1 MNYIIHYDIAAIIVT
16 VVIGIHFYMKKNIS
30 TVQNRIFKALLAVE
44 LLASVFDLMT
54 VFTIKN
60 PMSLTRPLHYVL
72 NVVYLAMFN
81 LTPVVYFTYILKVI
95 KKTASSSRKE
105 KLLIVVPISICELLI
120 VTSPIHGLIFRIGQ
134 NGEYIH
140 GILFWFLY
148 AVSLYYV
155 AMSQYYTIRFRKFFS
170 SGQIVSV
177 SCYTVFCFVIIIMQA
192 FFPNLLMTQFA
203 VSIAVLLIYF
213 SLENPLNYEEK
224 DLGTYNK
231 TAFEKVALELIGSET
246 PFQVLGIEIE
256 GMKYITDALGV
267 ENANRLL
274 KQFSELILTIAD
286 KEKVFFMGGYRFVIL
301 SEKNGNWDEIIAE
314 IQERF
319 SVPFLTDTVSVT
331 MSAPMCVVAYPKNAK
346 RLADIMTLL
355 DIGIVEAN
363 QISGTPVIYAND
375 ELLKKG
381 RREAEIVQIMK
392 YALHEH
398 KFEVYY
404 QPIYS
409 VEKKCYVSAEALIR
423 LRHEEFGFISPE
435 EFIPIAERN
444 GLILEIGEFVFC
456 EVCRFISEAH
466 LLERGIE
473 YIDVNLSVVQCMQ
486 STLYLQLLDIM
497 NRYKLPYNCINL
509 EITETAAVMSQETLI
524 ENMDKLREYGINF
537 SLDDY
542 GTGFANTAAVVKY
555 PFHTVKLD
563 KSMVWSAMD
572 DKKAMSALKYSIA
585 MLKEMG
591 MELIAEGVEE
601 PQQAQLLE
609 EMGCDFFQGYYY
621 SRPVCGAEFLEKL
634 AEMEKRSSME
644 KINIMEVQET

>member
-54 VFTIKN
+54 VFTIRN
-60 PMSLTRPLHYVL
+60 PMSLTRPLHYAL

-192 FFPNLLMTQFA
+192 FLPNLLMTQFA

-601 PQQAQLLE
+601 LQQAQLLE

>member
-16 VVIGIHFYMKKNIS
+16 VVIGIHFYLKKNIS
-30 TVQNRIFKALLAVE
+30 TIQNRIFKVLLTVE
-44 LLASVFDLMT
+44 LMASIFDLVT
-54 VFTIKN
+54 VFTIRY
-60 PMSLTRPLHYVL
+60 PMCTTRLVHYIL

-81 LTPVVYFTYILKVI
+81 LTPVVYFIYILKVI

-105 KLLIVVPISICELLI
+105 KLLIIAPISIGELLI
-120 VTSPIHGLIFRIGQ
+120 ITSPIHGLIFHINQ
-134 NGEYIH
+134 NREYIH
-140 GILFWFLY
+140 GPLFWLLY
-148 AVSLYYV
+148 VISLYYV
-155 AMSQYYTIRFRKFFS
+155 GMSQYYTIKFRNFFS
-170 SGQIVSV
+170 RGQVASV
-177 SCYTVFCFVIIIMQA
+177 SCYTVFCFVIIIAQA
-192 FFPNLLMTQFA
+192 IRPNLLMTQFA

-224 DLGTYNK
+224 ELGTYNK
-231 TAFEKVALELIGSET
+231 TAFEKVTLELIYSET
-246 PFQVLGIEIE
+246 PFQVLGMEIE
-256 GMKYITDALGV
+256 GMRYITDALGV

-274 KQFSELILTIAD
+274 KQFAELLLGLVD
-286 KEKVFFMGGYRFVIL
+286 KEKVFFMGGYRFAIL
-301 SEKNGNWDEIIAE
+301 SERSGNWDTIISE

-331 MSAPMCVVAYPKNAK
+331 MSAPMCVVAYPENAK

-355 DIGIVEAN
+355 DTGIVEAN
-363 QISGTPVIYAND
+363 QIAGTPVVYAND

-409 VEKKCYVSAEALIR
+409 VEKKRYVSAEALIR

-486 STLYLQLLDIM
+486 STLYMQLLEIM
-497 NRYKLPYNCINL
+497 NRFGLPYHCINL

-563 KSMVWSAMD
+563 KSMIWSAMD
-572 DKKAMSALKYSIA
+572 DRKAMAALKYSIA

-601 PQQAQLLE
+601 LRQAQLLE

-621 SRPVCGAEFLEKL
+621 SRPVCGAEFLAKL
-634 AEMEKRSSME
+634 AEMEKQGS
-644 KINIMEVQET
+644 I

>member
-30 TVQNRIFKALLAVE
+30 TIQNRIFKLLLIVE
-44 LLASVFDLMT
+44 LAASLLDLVT
-54 VFTIKN
+54 VYTMKHPPTAARFT
-60 PMSLTRPLHYVL
+60 HYAL
-72 NVVYLAMFN
+72 NMVYLALFN

-95 KKTASSSRKE
+95 KKTASTSRKE
-105 KLLIVVPISICELLI
+105 KFLMIAPISICELLI
-120 VTSPIHGLIFRIGQ
+120 MTTPLHGLVFHMNQ
-134 NGEYIH
+134 SGEYVH
-140 GILFWFLY
+140 GVLFWLLY
-148 AVSLYYV
+148 AASLYYV
-155 AMSQYYTIRFRKFFS
+155 ALVQYYTLRFRKFFS
-170 SGQIVSV
+170 RGQIVSV
-177 SCYTVFCFVIIIMQA
+177 SCYTVFCFLLIIVQMA
-192 FFPNLLMTQFA
+192 APDLLLTQFA

-224 DLGTYNK
+224 ELGTYNK
-231 TAFEKVALELIGSET
+231 TAFEKVALELIYSET
-246 PFQVLGIEIE
+246 PFQVLGMEIE
-256 GMKYITDALGV
+256 GMRYITDALGV

-274 KQFSELILTIAD
+274 KQFSALLLGIVE
-286 KEKVFFMGGYRFVIL
+286 KEKVFFMGGHRFAIL
-301 SEKNGNWDEIIAE
+301 SERSGNWGEIISE
-314 IQERF
+314 IQSRF

-331 MSAPMCVVAYPKNAK
+331 MSAPMCVVAYPENVK

-355 DIGIVEAN
+355 DTGIAEAN
-363 QISGTPVIYAND
+363 QLSGTPVVYAND

-409 VEKKCYVSAEALIR
+409 VKKKRFVSAEALIR
-423 LRHEEFGFISPE
+423 LRHEDFGFISPE

-444 GLILEIGEFVFC
+444 GLILGIGEFVFC
-456 EVCRFISEAH
+456 EVCRFISEEH
-466 LLERGIE
+466 LLARGIE
-473 YIDVNLSVVQCMQ
+473 YVDVNLSVVQCMQ
-486 STLYLQLLDIM
+486 STLYMQLLDIM
-497 NRYKLPYNCINL
+497 KRFELPYHCISL
-509 EITETAAVMSQETLI
+509 EITETAAVLSQETLI

-555 PFHTVKLD
+555 PFHAVKLD
-563 KSMVWSAMD
+563 KSMVWSAMED
-572 DKKAMSALKYSIA
+572 AKALSALKYSIA

-601 PQQAQLLE
+601 LEQAQLLE

-621 SRPVCGAEFLEKL
+621 SKPVCGAEFLEKL
-634 AEMEKRSSME
+634 AQMEQQSAF
-644 KINIMEVQET
+644 

>member
-1 MNYIIHYDIAAIIVT
+1 MNYIIHYDIAAIVVT
-16 VVIGIHFYMKKNIS
+16 VVIGIHFYMKKNVS
-30 TVQNRIFKALLAVE
+30 TIQNRIFKVLLTVE
-44 LLASVFDLMT
+44 LAASILDLVT
-54 VFTIKN
+54 VFAIRY
-60 PMSLTRPLHYVL
+60 PMHFGMAVHYVL
-72 NVVYLAMFN
+72 NVFYLAMFN
-81 LTPVVYFTYILKVI
+81 LTPVVYFIYILKVI

-105 KLLIVVPISICELLI
+105 KILIIAPISICELLI
-120 VTSPIHGLIFRIGQ
+120 ITSPIHGLIFQIGQ
-134 NGEYIH
+134 NREYIH
-140 GILFWFLY
+140 GPLFWLLY
-148 AVSLYYV
+148 TVSLYYV
-155 AMSQYYTIRFRKFFS
+155 ALSQYYTIRFRKFFS
-170 SGQIVSV
+170 LGQIVSV
-177 SCYTVFCFVIIIMQA
+177 SCYTIFCFIIIIAQA

-224 DLGTYNK
+224 ELGTYNK
-231 TAFEKVALELIGSET
+231 TAFEKVAFELIGSET

-274 KQFSELILTIAD
+274 KQFSELILTIAG

-301 SEKNGNWDEIIAE
+301 SEKIGNWDGIIAE
-314 IQERF
+314 IQKRF

-331 MSAPMCVVAYPKNAK
+331 MSAPMCVVAYPENAK

-363 QISGTPVIYAND
+363 QISGTPVVYAND

-456 EVCRFISEAH
+456 EVCHFISEAH

-486 STLYLQLLDIM
+486 STLYMQLLDIM
-497 NRYKLPYNCINL
+497 NRYGLPYNCINL

-524 ENMDKLREYGINF
+524 ENMDRLREYGINF

-601 PQQAQLLE
+601 LRQAQILE

-634 AEMEKRSSME
+634 AEMEKQRS
-644 KINIMEVQET
+644 I

>member
-1 MNYIIHYDIAAIIVT
+1 MLII
-16 VVIGIHFYMKKNIS
+16 
-30 TVQNRIFKALLAVE
+30 
-44 LLASVFDLMT
+44 
-54 VFTIKN
+54 
-60 PMSLTRPLHYVL
+60 
-72 NVVYLAMFN
+72 
-81 LTPVVYFTYILKVI
+81 
-95 KKTASSSRKE
+95 
-105 KLLIVVPISICELLI
+105 VPISICEFLI
-120 VTSPIHGLIFRIGQ
+120 ATSPLHGLIFSISR

-140 GILFWFLY
+140 GPLFWLLF
-148 AVSLYYV
+148 ATSLYYV
-155 AMSQYYTIRFRKFFS
+155 AMSQCYTLRFRKFFS
-170 SGQIVSV
+170 AGQIVSV
-177 SCYTVFCFVIIIMQA
+177 SCYTVFCFFVIILQA
-192 FFPNLLMTQFA
+192 VMPSLLMTQFG

-224 DLGTYNK
+224 ELGTYNK
-231 TAFEKVALELIGSET
+231 TAFEKVALELIYSET

-274 KQFSELILTIAD
+274 KQFSELILTIAG
-286 KEKVFFMGGYRFVIL
+286 KEKVFFMGGCRFAIL
-301 SEKNGNWDEIIAE
+301 SEHGHWGEIIAE

-331 MSAPMCVVAYPKNAK
+331 MSAPMCVAAYPENAK

-355 DIGIVEAN
+355 DIGIAEAN
-363 QISGTPVIYAND
+363 QISGTPVVYAND

-423 LRHEEFGFISPE
+423 LRHDEFGFISPE

-456 EVCRFISEAH
+456 EVCRFISEAK

-473 YIDVNLSVVQCMQ
+473 FIDVNLSVVQCMQ
-486 STLYLQLLDIM
+486 STLYMQLLDIM
-497 NRYKLPYNCINL
+497 NQYGLPYSCINL
-509 EITETAAVMSQETLI
+509 EITETAAVMSQETLM
-524 ENMDKLREYGINF
+524 ENMDRLREHGIHF

-555 PFHTVKLD
+555 PFHTVKID

-572 DKKAMSALKYSIA
+572 DNKAMSALKYSIA

-601 PQQAQLLE
+601 LRQAQLLE

-621 SRPVCGAEFLEKL
+621 SRPVCGAEFLAKL
-634 AEMEKRSSME
+634 AEMEKCGS
-644 KINIMEVQET
+644 I

>member
-30 TVQNRIFKALLAVE
+30 TAQNRIFKALLVVE

-54 VFTIKN
+54 VFAIRN
-60 PMSLTRPLHYVL
+60 PMSFTRPLHYVL

-105 KLLIVVPISICELLI
+105 KLLLVVPISICELLI

-140 GILFWFLY
+140 GLLFWFLY

-170 SGQIVSV
+170 AGQIVSV
-177 SCYTVFCFVIIIMQA
+177 SCYTVFCFIIIITQA
-192 FFPNLLMTQFA
+192 FFPSLLMTQFA

-231 TAFEKVALELIGSET
+231 TAFERVAFELIGSET

-392 YALHEH
+392 YALYEH

-423 LRHEEFGFISPE
+423 LRHEEFGYISPE

-486 STLYLQLLDIM
+486 STLYMQLLDIM

-601 PQQAQLLE
+601 LRQAQLLE

-621 SRPVCGAEFLEKL
+621 SKPVCGAEFLEKL
-634 AEMEKRSSME
+634 AEMEKRGSIE
-644 KINIMEVQET
+644 KLNIMEA

>member
-30 TVQNRIFKALLAVE
+30 TIQNRIFKLLLIVE
-44 LLASVFDLMT
+44 LAASLLDLVT
-54 VFTIKN
+54 VYTIKY
-60 PMSLTRPLHYVL
+60 PPTAARFTHYAL
-72 NVVYLAMFN
+72 NMVYLALFN

-95 KKTASSSRKE
+95 KKTASTSRKE
-105 KLLIVVPISICELLI
+105 KLLIIAPISICELLI
-120 VTSPIHGLIFRIGQ
+120 MTTPLHGLVFRINQ
-134 NGEYIH
+134 NGEYVH
-140 GILFWFLY
+140 GVLFWFLY

-155 AMSQYYTIRFRKFFS
+155 ALSQYYTLRFRKFFS
-170 SGQIVSV
+170 KGQIVSV
-177 SCYTVFCFVIIIMQA
+177 SCYTVFCFLLIIAQMA
-192 FFPNLLMTQFA
+192 VPNLLLTQFA

-224 DLGTYNK
+224 ELGTYNK
-231 TAFEKVALELIGSET
+231 TAFEKVALELIYSET
-246 PFQVLGIEIE
+246 PFQVLGMEIE
-256 GMKYITDALGV
+256 GMRYITDALGV

-274 KQFSELILTIAD
+274 KQLSALLLGIVE
-286 KEKVFFMGGYRFVIL
+286 KEKVFFLGGHRFAIL
-301 SEKNGNWDEIIAE
+301 SERSGNWGEIISE
-314 IQERF
+314 IQSRF

-331 MSAPMCVVAYPKNAK
+331 MSAPMCVIAFPENVK

-355 DIGIVEAN
+355 DTGIAEAN
-363 QISGTPVIYAND
+363 QLSGTPVVYAND

-409 VEKKCYVSAEALIR
+409 VKKKRFVSAEALIR
-423 LRHEEFGFISPE
+423 LRHEDFGFISPE

-456 EVCRFISEAH
+456 EVCRFISEEH
-466 LLERGIE
+466 LLARGIE
-473 YIDVNLSVVQCMQ
+473 YVDVNLSVVQCMQ
-486 STLYLQLLDIM
+486 STLYMQLLDIM
-497 NRYKLPYNCINL
+497 KRFDLPYHCISL
-509 EITETAAVMSQETLI
+509 EITETAAVLSQETLI

-563 KSMVWSAMD
+563 KSMVWSAMED
-572 DKKAMSALKYSIA
+572 VKAMSALKYSIA

-601 PQQAQLLE
+601 LEQAQLLE

-621 SRPVCGAEFLEKL
+621 SKPVCGAEFLEKL
-634 AEMEKRSSME
+634 AQMEQQSAF
-644 KINIMEVQET
+644 

>member
-16 VVIGIHFYMKKNIS
+16 IVIGIHFYMKKNIS
-30 TVQNRIFKALLAVE
+30 TIQNRIFKLLLGVE
-44 LLASVFDLMT
+44 LVASLLDLIT
-54 VFTIKN
+54 VYTIKH
-60 PMSLTRPLHYVL
+60 PLSVGQAVHYGL
-72 NVVYLAMFN
+72 NMLYLAMFN

-95 KKTASSSRKE
+95 KKTASTSRKE
-105 KLLIVVPISICELLI
+105 KVLIIAPISICELLI
-120 VTSPIHGLIFRIGQ
+120 ITTPFHGLVFHVGE

-140 GILFWFLY
+140 GVLFWFLY

-155 AMSQYYTIRFRKFFS
+155 SLSQLYTLRFRKFFS
-170 SGQIVSV
+170 TGQIVSV
-177 SCYTVFCFVIIIMQA
+177 SCYTVFCFLLILVQA
-192 FFPNLLMTQFA
+192 VAPHLLLTQFA

-231 TAFEKVALELIGSET
+231 TAFEKVALELIYSET
-246 PFQVLGIEIE
+246 PFQVLGMEIE
-256 GMKYITDALGV
+256 GMRYITDALGV

-274 KQFSELILTIAD
+274 VQFSELLLGIVD
-286 KEKVFFMGGYRFVIL
+286 KEKVFFLGGYRFAIL
-301 SEKNGNWDEIIAE
+301 SERSGNWGGIIAE
-314 IQERF
+314 IQNRF

-331 MSAPMCVVAYPKNAK
+331 MSAPMCVVAYPENAK
-346 RLADIMTLL
+346 RLADIMTL
-355 DIGIVEAN
+355 IETGIVEAN
-363 QISGTPVIYAND
+363 QASGTPVVYAND

-392 YALHEH
+392 YALHER

-409 VEKKCYVSAEALIR
+409 VKKKRYVSAEALIR
-423 LRHEEFGFISPE
+423 LRHEDFGFISPE

-456 EVCRFISEAH
+456 EVCRFISEAR

-486 STLYLQLLDIM
+486 STLYMQLLEIM
-497 NRYKLPYNCINL
+497 NRFGLPYNCINL

-524 ENMDKLREYGINF
+524 ENMDKLREYGIHF

-572 DKKAMSALKYSIA
+572 DNKAMSALKYSIA

-601 PQQAQLLE
+601 LRQAQLLE

-621 SRPVCGAEFLEKL
+621 SRPVCGEEFLAKL
-634 AEMEKRSSME
+634 AQMEQQSVNS
-644 KINIMEVQET
+644 I